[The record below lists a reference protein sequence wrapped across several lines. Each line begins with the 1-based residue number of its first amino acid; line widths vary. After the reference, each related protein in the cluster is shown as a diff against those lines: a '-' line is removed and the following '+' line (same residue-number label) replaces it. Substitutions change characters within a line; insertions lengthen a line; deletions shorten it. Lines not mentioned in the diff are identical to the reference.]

1 MDCQPEPVV
10 MDTLQY
16 LTDLAVP
23 ALNPPDKS
31 PTKTTQAQR
40 LTNEP
45 VHLTIP
51 RRTTLT
57 STMP

>member
-16 LTDLAVP
+16 LIDPAV
-23 ALNPPDKS
+23 LMLSPPEKS
-31 PTKTTQAQR
+31 QTKTMQAQH

-51 RRTTLT
+51 RRTTPT